1 MSHPLV
7 SIITPAYKAEKTIKR
22 AVNSVLKQNFSDWEM
37 IIISDDYQNYDQ
49 ILKEQNIVDKRLQ
62 FTSTNQIA
70 SGSSN
75 ARNKGLQVARGRYIA
90 TLDADDEFKPD
101 KLSQMIPLVEKYGA
115 AVSDIE
121 FIDSDSYILLEKF
134 NRLPSNDL
142 LSAKD
147 IIPVCLHSYS
157 VYLYDKSKITNLYY
171 DNDLMRA
178 QDLIFLMSFFN
189 SIEYVGLTSDKLHI
203 YYKRKDSVCNS
214 ADTHEMSHKNKKI
227 ILDKIDSNQISIK
240 NELAKVAVKKYMNFS
255 LEIDNMYEKEIL
267 ENSQAEWLNIF
278 KTHLQERFFSNL

>member
-22 AVNSVLKQNFSDWEM
+22 AVTSVLQQNFPDWEM
-37 IIISDDYQNYDQ
+37 IIISDDCQNYNQ
-49 ILKEQNIVDKRLQ
+49 ILKEQNIVDQRLQ
-62 FTSTNQIA
+62 FISTGQIA

-75 ARNKGLQVARGRYIA
+75 ARNKGLEVARGQYIA

-121 FIDSDSYILLEKF
+121 LRDSDSYILLEQF
-134 NRLPSNDL
+134 NRLPSNDF

-147 IIPVCLHSYS
+147 IIPVCIHAYS

-171 DNDLMRA
+171 DNDLMIGE
-178 QDLIFLMSFFN
+178 DLVFLMSFFN

-203 YYKRKDSVCNS
+203 YYRRKGSACNS
-214 ADTHEMSHKNKKI
+214 ADTHEMSHENKKR
-227 ILDKIDSNQISIK
+227 ILDKINSGQISVE
-240 NELAKVAVKKYMNFS
+240 NELSKIAIRKYMNFS
-255 LEIDNMYEKEIL
+255 LEIDIIYEEEIL
-267 ENSQAEWLNIF
+267 QNSQAEWLNIF
-278 KTHLQERFFSNL
+278 QTYLQERFFSNL